1 MKLSIIVPV
10 YNEEKN
16 LPAFFNALAHALQA
30 FEYEVIVVND
40 GSQDKSLSVLKGLAS
55 NDKRI
60 KVIDFR
66 GNFGQTA
73 ALSAGITESSGDIII
88 PIDSDMENDPADI
101 PRLLKKLDEGYDVV
115 SGWRQHRWE
124 GQILRK
130 IPSHMANWLISRI
143 TKVYLHDY
151 GCTLKAYR
159 RDVIVDVPLYG
170 EMHRF
175 IPALA
180 AGRGARVTE
189 IPVSFKPRIH
199 GSSNYGISRSFKVL
213 LDLLV
218 IRFLDKYLN
227 KPIHFFGGL
236 GFYAFG
242 IGLLSMVGAVY
253 ARFAFGTSLIQ
264 TPLPTFAAMC
274 VIVGV
279 QLVVMGVLS
288 EMIMRT
294 YYESRGKHPYM
305 IRERIN
311 F

>member
-1 MKLSIIVPV
+1 MKLSIVVPV

-16 LPAFFNALAHALQA
+16 LPPFFDAISHALKG
-30 FEYEVIVVND
+30 FDYEVIAVND
-40 GSQDKSLSVLKGLAS
+40 GSRDGSFIVLKQFAEK
-55 NDKRI
+55 DKRI
-60 KVIDFR
+60 KVINFR

-73 ALSAGITESSGDIII
+73 ALSAGITESTGNVVV

-124 GQILRK
+124 GQLLRK
-130 IPSHMANWLISRI
+130 MPSHIANWLISRI

-159 RDVIVDVPLYG
+159 RDVIIDVPLYG

-180 AGRGARVTE
+180 SKRGARVTE
-189 IPVSFKPRIH
+189 MPVSFKPRLH

-218 IRFLDKYLN
+218 IRFFDKYLN

-242 IGLLSMVGAVY
+242 LGALSIIGALY
-253 ARFAFGTSLIQ
+253 ARFAYGTSLIQ

-279 QLVVMGVLS
+279 QLIVMGVLA

-294 YYESRGKHPYM
+294 YYESRGKLPYLV
-305 IRERIN
+305 RERIN